1 MLQSSTNIQMT
12 DPEIRGDVD
21 GFVLGTVIQS
31 ALNIY
36 NGLKLSQVLDMYYS
50 PLVRP
55 LTEHIVLCEI
65 NDLNPHHSLVLFS
78 FRTEYS
84 NQK

>member
-1 MLQSSTNIQMT
+1 MLQSSTNVQMT

-21 GFVLGTVIQS
+21 GFVLGTVIRS

-50 PLVRP
+50 PLVR
-55 LTEHIVLCEI
+55 L
-65 NDLNPHHSLVLFS
+65 
-78 FRTEYS
+78 
-84 NQK
+84 